1 MPLSSVGL
9 STTLAKVTLDSLTEP
24 RGPDVAHSIRVPE
37 AWLTRGATIEVEL
50 PRQLN
55 CAQCQGGGCDQ
66 CQRAGAVRLRQ
77 ADDPVET
84 VRVSLPDTSGL
95 EEALA
100 SKPLVV
106 RIPHAG
112 GHSASEDL
120 PRGFLM
126 LQITRATAPDAC
138 VRLVPSENEHA
149 LRAPREVV
157 LRSLVLGGVLVLVFL
172 WMLHLSG
179 WL

>member
-1 MPLSSVGL
+1 M
-9 STTLAKVTLDSLTEP
+9 STTLAKVTLELTEP
-24 RGPDVAHSIRVPE
+24 RGPDLAHTIRVPE
-37 AWLTRGATIEVEL
+37 AWLARGETIEVEL

-55 CAQCQGGGCDQ
+55 CAHCQGGGCDQ

-77 ADDPVET
+77 ADEAAET

-95 EEALA
+95 AEPGA
-100 SKPLVV
+100 SRPLLV

-112 GHSASEDL
+112 GRAPTEDL

-126 LQITRATAPDAC
+126 LQITPATDPDAS
-138 VRLVPSENEHA
+138 VRLAAPEA
-149 LRAPREVV
+149 LREFRAPREVV
-157 LRSLVLGGVLVLVFL
+157 LRSMVLGGLLVLVFL